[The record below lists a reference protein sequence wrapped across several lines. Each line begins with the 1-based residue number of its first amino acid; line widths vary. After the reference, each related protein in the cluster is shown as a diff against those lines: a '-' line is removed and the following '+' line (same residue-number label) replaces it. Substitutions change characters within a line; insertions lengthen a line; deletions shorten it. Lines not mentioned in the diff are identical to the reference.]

1 MPSLPYREARHF
13 LFAMDYT
20 SKRWKH
26 LRARVLREQPLC
38 QEAQRYGRR
47 EPATVAHHVYPVED
61 FPGWRFCRWNLIA
74 VSVDAHNSFHDRVT
88 GKLTERGLAWQR
100 RVSPPRHAPPPF
112 WQGRRRGALCPTAGK
127 PRGGVPTRPPGAHT
141 RENLES
147 RGAGANDAGAQRRK
161 PSEALPGAVQLGGIG
176 DHRRC
181 PESFILL
188 F

>member
-38 QEAQRYGRR
+38 QEALRYGRR

-74 VSVDAHNSFHDRVT
+74 VSADAHNSFHDRAT
-88 GKLTERGLAWQR
+88 GKRSRLAAAGIPPSKRAAAVLTRAPEWGTLSDGGKTAGGGSDETAR
-100 RVSPPRHAPPPF
+100 RAHA
-112 WQGRRRGALCPTAGK
+112 RKSRIARRGRK
-127 PRGGVPTRPPGAHT
+127 RRGRAKTQT
-141 RENLES
+141 
-147 RGAGANDAGAQRRK
+147 
-161 PSEALPGAVQLGGIG
+161 I
-176 DHRRC
+176 
-181 PESFILL
+181 
-188 F
+188 

>member
-1 MPSLPYREARHF
+1 MPSLPYWEARHF
-13 LFAMDYT
+13 LFAMNYT

-74 VSVDAHNSFHDRVT
+74 VSADAHNSFHDRAT

-100 RVSPPRHAPPPF
+100 RISPPSKRAAAVLREAPEWGTLSDGGKTARGGSDETARRAHA
-112 WQGRRRGALCPTAGK
+112 RKSRIARRGRK
-127 PRGGVPTRPPGAHT
+127 RRGRAKTQT
-141 RENLES
+141 
-147 RGAGANDAGAQRRK
+147 
-161 PSEALPGAVQLGGIG
+161 I
-176 DHRRC
+176 
-181 PESFILL
+181 
-188 F
+188 

>member
-38 QEAQRYGRR
+38 QEALRYGRR
-47 EPATVAHHVYPVED
+47 EPATVAHHVYPVDD

-74 VSVDAHNSFHDRVT
+74 VSADAHNSFHDRVT

-100 RVSPPRHAPPPF
+100 RVSPPRNAPPPF
-112 WQGRRRGALCPTAGK
+112 YFNSH
-127 PRGGVPTRPPGAHT
+127 PRVGGDSKNTQNSMQPFVH
-141 RENLES
+141 L
-147 RGAGANDAGAQRRK
+147 
-161 PSEALPGAVQLGGIG
+161 
-176 DHRRC
+176 RC
-181 PESFILL
+181 FMRLL

>member
-1 MPSLPYREARHF
+1 MPSLPYRKARHF

-100 RVSPPRHAPPPF
+100 RVSPPRNAPPPF
-112 WQGRRRGALCPTAGK
+112 
-127 PRGGVPTRPPGAHT
+127 
-141 RENLES
+141 
-147 RGAGANDAGAQRRK
+147 
-161 PSEALPGAVQLGGIG
+161 
-176 DHRRC
+176 
-181 PESFILL
+181 
-188 F
+188 

>member
-38 QEAQRYGRR
+38 QEALRYGRR

-74 VSVDAHNSFHDRVT
+74 VSADAHNSFHDRAT

-100 RVSPPRHAPPPF
+100 RVSPLET
-112 WQGRRRGALCPTAGK
+112 RRRRSDKGT
-127 PRGGVPTRPPGAHT
+127 GVGHSFRR
-141 RENLES
+141 RENRGRGSDETARRAHARKS
-147 RGAGANDAGAQRRK
+147 RIARRGRK
-161 PSEALPGAVQLGGIG
+161 
-176 DHRRC
+176 RRGRAKTQT
-181 PESFILL
+181 I
-188 F
+188 